1 MGKACS
7 TSSTGTVSNTS
18 ANFAL
23 NDTSYTTFKRQGM
36 AQLNA
41 VYITRQMINITSYLQ
56 DNIAEGNVTFVLQTS
71 VFKIYL
77 NFFGCLF
84 SGVDGRNL
92 KNV

>member
-56 DNIAEGNVTFVLQTS
+56 DNIAEGNVTFVTGIIQ
-71 VFKIYL
+71 IYL
-77 NFFGCLF
+77 NIFGCLL
-84 SGVDGRNL
+84 SGVDG
-92 KNV
+92 